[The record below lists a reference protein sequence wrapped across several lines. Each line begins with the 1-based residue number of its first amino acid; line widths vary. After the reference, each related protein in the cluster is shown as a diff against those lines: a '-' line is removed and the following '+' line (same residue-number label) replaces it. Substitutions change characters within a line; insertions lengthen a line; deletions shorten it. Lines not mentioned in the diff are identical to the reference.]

1 MLGPV
6 TRQTLADQVV
16 DRLIE
21 AIVVGQ
27 VATGSP
33 ISENEVAARFGVSRG
48 PAREAIFRLESKGL
62 VTRAAHVGAQVV
74 DLTLDD
80 LRALFELRE
89 ALESMACRL
98 AASRIEEAAL
108 RRLEQTIAQHADEP
122 EVASGRSYYQ
132 PGGDRDFHVGIV
144 AASGNARLIRML
156 ASDVYDVMRVYRYRS
171 ALTPGRAVAALKEHR
186 AILAALRAR
195 DPERA
200 EQAMRA
206 HIRASWE
213 NTRQT
218 FSTVPA
224 QSGRAK
230 ESP

>member
-16 DRLIE
+16 ERLIE
-21 AIVVGQ
+21 AIVMGE

-33 ISENEVAARFGVSRG
+33 ISENEVAIRFGVSRG
-48 PAREAIFRLESKGL
+48 PAREAIFRLEGKGL
-62 VTRAAHVGAQVV
+62 VTRAPHVGAQVV
-74 DLTLDD
+74 DLTLED
-80 LRALFELRE
+80 LRALFEMRE
-89 ALESMACRL
+89 ALEGMACGL
-98 AASRIEEAAL
+98 AALRIEETAL
-108 RRLEQTIAQHADEP
+108 RRLEATIAQHAEQP
-122 EVASGRSYYQ
+122 EVASGQSYYQ
-132 PGGDRDFHVGIV
+132 PGGERDFHVGIA

-156 ASDVYDVMRVYRYRS
+156 ACDVYDVMRVYRYRS
-171 ALTPGRAVAALKEHR
+171 ALTPGRAVAALEEHR

-195 DPERA
+195 DPAGA

-218 FSTVPA
+218 FR
-224 QSGRAK
+224 SGPDLPRK
-230 ESP
+230 ETM